1 MIANIIQTGC
11 KVDLCMMQQIEQE
24 RKTGVRAH
32 IYKSQVT
39 NIFADGGLELS
50 MPMESGKLVLLPIGT
65 RFEFVFYA
73 QDGLYKGTGLV
84 EERYKTNN
92 IYLLRVSLKSPL
104 RKFQR
109 REYSRMACVIQMSY
123 YDITPQQALKT
134 PPEQVSALVQ
144 IPEVSQTRKEGEI
157 VDISGGGVRFISE
170 LENKNDG
177 YVLIKLQLS
186 LGQDTRDYY
195 IPAHILLSAVS
206 QTDHGTFENR
216 AEFIIKDRQVREEI
230 MRYIFDEERKNRNKK
245 EVQ

>member
-109 REYSRMACVIQMSY
+109 REYSRMACVIRGRWSGGLCLY
-123 YDITPQQALKT
+123 RILNN
-134 PPEQVSALVQ
+134 PENRGCLVL
-144 IPEVSQTRKEGEI
+144 
-157 VDISGGGVRFISE
+157 SGGGGCV
-170 LENKNDG
+170 
-177 YVLIKLQLS
+177 
-186 LGQDTRDYY
+186 
-195 IPAHILLSAVS
+195 LSAS
-206 QTDHGTFENR
+206 WK
-216 AEFIIKDRQVREEI
+216 IKTTG
-230 MRYIFDEERKNRNKK
+230 MC
-245 EVQ
+245 